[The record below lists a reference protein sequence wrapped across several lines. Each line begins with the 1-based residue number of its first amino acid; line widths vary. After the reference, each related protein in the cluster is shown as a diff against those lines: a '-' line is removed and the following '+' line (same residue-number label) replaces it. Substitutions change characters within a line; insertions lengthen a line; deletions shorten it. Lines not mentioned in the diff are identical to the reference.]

1 MLYVSEIQQVTRY
14 KRIAVVSDRDTGEV
28 VGSMTF
34 GDSVSDRW
42 VREMAPFLVKK
53 SKKTRG

>member
-1 MLYVSEIQQVTRY
+1 MLYVSDIQQVTAY
-14 KRIAVVSDRDTGEV
+14 IRIAVVSDRETGREV
-28 VGSMTF
+28 GRITF
-34 GDSVSDRW
+34 GDSVSERR